1 MLTRLIQARQK
12 TLNPKPYTLN
22 PEPWALH
29 LKPQNLIFHHRIEK
43 SQMMKHIIKSEIHH
57 DGEYYCGRCLD
68 FDIFSQGKTLDEL
81 VQNLKE
87 AIQLHFED
95 DDHTSADFVPN
106 PSLFTMM
113 DLGEIN
119 V

>member
-1 MLTRLIQARQK
+1 
-12 TLNPKPYTLN
+12 
-22 PEPWALH
+22 
-29 LKPQNLIFHHRIEK
+29 
-43 SQMMKHIIKSEIHH
+43 MKNIIKAEIYH

-68 FDIFSQGKTLDEL
+68 FDVFTQGKTLDEL

-95 DDHTSADFVPN
+95 DDEYMKDFATS
-106 PSLFTMM
+106 PSLFTIM
-113 DLGEIN
+113 DLGEIH